1 MIIITDKTLVIPVGI
16 APNYAGAGNA
26 DVKLQSKSVTI
37 TENGSKTLFPDDN
50 YSGFSQVNITT
61 NVANNPVLEDK
72 SVEIIENGDYS
83 FIPGPTYD
91 GIGNFRLKVNVE
103 THAPIQVQPVKTAY
117 PSFENDVT
125 VVPSEGYEAMSSV
138 IVKKAEVNL
147 QTKSVTINENGSTSF
162 TPDDNFMGL
171 SKIDITTNV
180 ELNPVLETRNEQI
193 TENGSYKFTPSPNYD
208 GIGNLDLVVN
218 VDVNDPTKVESSKTA
233 YPSFEQDV
241 TVTPSAGFDAMGTVI
256 VKKAE
261 PNLQDKTVD
270 KASTSEIVL
279 RADAGYQG
287 LGTVTVAPIKTTS
300 VTVDTSINA
309 QTINANTENNEY
321 ITSVTVNPVNTTSI
335 SVDPSTNSQ
344 VVNASE
350 NEYITSVTVN
360 PVNARSINVDPS
372 TNFQEF
378 SANVEGNEYITY
390 VTVNRVNAR
399 SINVDPSTNSQ
410 NVNANVERN
419 EYITSVTVNPVGTK
433 TVTLDSSINAQTINA
448 NVEGNEYI
456 TSVTVNPVNTTSI
469 NVDPSTNS
477 QVVNAPE
484 NEYITSVTVN
494 PVGTK
499 TVTVDPSTNSQTVN
513 ANVEVNEYI
522 TSVTVNP
529 VVTKTVNIDSSTNSQ
544 TVNANVEGNEYIS
557 TVTVNPVVTKTV
569 NIDSSTNAQTVNA
582 NTEGNEYITSV
593 TVNPIKTKS
602 LSITPRL
609 VEQTFT
615 AQQELYN
622 TVNVSAVKHTEK
634 TYDASTNTQTYDYAE
649 NNDVFIK
656 NLTINPVTSSIDPNI
671 VPGNIA
677 KGVSILGVTGTLES
691 GGGNANDLVDGPA
704 LTIKFKVKELFSSK
718 STSSSK
724 VYAAGKSGY
733 IYLFKVGVSGTE
745 SLEAK
750 GIIAYA
756 VNGELQ
762 TITDK
767 FNKWIPYTK
776 KTSDYDDVV
785 VDVYVNFE
793 QSGRYCASEEGA
805 DYETSPYY
813 GSSYNY
819 LPSIIDYSSKYFY
832 NYCTIDKTIV
842 RRTVNAI
849 GRNSFS
855 TGRTVNSSM
864 LIFEPGVDGIKR
876 FADVAFGAYI
886 EKFDIYIYGNIAEFP
901 SFFNKR
907 GKTSKLLVDS
917 YANIYGNIENYPDD
931 YLTDV
936 DLLSTKLHGIIKTV
950 SNTSPKL
957 YKVTGTDIVD
967 YYEGCTNNDWYYNGR
982 NRIIIPASLTS
993 LLINKYNSSS
1003 GDYTYLTGN
1012 TEIVFFGTT
1021 PPSLLDEGTPQQLI
1035 STNDPNTNSSKIERV
1050 FIPAGSNYDSIL
1062 REPPFKPQVIQFTP
1076 ITDLS
1081 TISGAGYYGYTAP
1094 DGSHILLNVATT

>member
-1 MIIITDKTLVIPVGI
+1 MIILTDKKLVIPVGI
-16 APNYAGAGNA
+16 APNYAGAGNS
-26 DVKLQSKSVTI
+26 DIKLQSKSVTI
-37 TENGSKTLFPDDN
+37 TENGSKTLFPDGN
-50 YSGFSQVNITT
+50 YDGFSQVNINT
-61 NVANNPVLEDK
+61 NVPNNPVLEDK
-72 SVEIIENGDYS
+72 SVEISENGDYR
-83 FIPGPTYD
+83 FTPGPAYD
-91 GIGNFRLKVNVE
+91 GIGNFRIKVNVE
-103 THAPIQVQPVKTAY
+103 TYDPIPVESVKTAY

-125 VVPSEGYEAMSSV
+125 VVPSEGFEAMSSV

-162 TPDDNFMGL
+162 TPDVNFMGL

-180 ELNPVLETRNEQI
+180 ELNPVLETRSEQI

-241 TVTPSAGFDAMGTVI
+241 TVTPSVGFDAMRTVI

-287 LGTVTVAPIKTTS
+287 IGTVTVAPIKTTT
-300 VTVDTSINA
+300 VTADPSTNVQEFS
-309 QTINANTENNEY
+309 ANTQNNEY
-321 ITSVTVNPVNTTSI
+321 ITSVTVNPVGTKTVNL
-335 SVDPSTNSQ
+335 DPSTNVQ
-344 VVNASE
+344 TINANVE
-350 NEYITSVTVN
+350 GNEYITSVNVN

-378 SANVEGNEYITY
+378 SANVEENEYITY

-433 TVTLDSSINAQTINA
+433 TV
-448 NVEGNEYI
+448 
-456 TSVTVNPVNTTSI
+456 
-469 NVDPSTNS
+469 
-477 QVVNAPE
+477 
-484 NEYITSVTVN
+484 
-494 PVGTK
+494 
-499 TVTVDPSTNSQTVN
+499 
-513 ANVEVNEYI
+513 
-522 TSVTVNP
+522 
-529 VVTKTVNIDSSTNSQ
+529 
-544 TVNANVEGNEYIS
+544 
-557 TVTVNPVVTKTV
+557 

-582 NTEGNEYITSV
+582 NVQGNEYITSV
-593 TVNPIKTKS
+593 TVNPVKTKS
-602 LSITPRL
+602 LSITARL

-622 TVNVSAVKHTEK
+622 TVNVSAVKYTEK
-634 TYDASTNTQTYDYAE
+634 TYDASTNTQTYDYAA

-656 NLTINPVTSSIDPNI
+656 NLTINPVTSSIDSNI
-671 VPGNIA
+671 VPENIA

-691 GGGNANDLVDGPA
+691 GGGNANDLANGPA

-733 IYLFKVGVSGTE
+733 ICFFDISPKTLA
-745 SLEAK
+745 AK
-750 GIIAYA
+750 GVIAYA
-756 VNGELQ
+756 VNGELH
-762 TITDK
+762 TITDPSD
-767 FNKWIPYTK
+767 KWIPYKK

-785 VDVYVNFE
+785 VDVYVDFE
-793 QSGRYCASEEGA
+793 QSGRYCASQEGA

-819 LPSIIDYSSKYFY
+819 LPDIINYSEKNFY
-832 NYCTIDKTIV
+832 NYCTVDKTIV

-855 TGRTVNSSM
+855 TGRTTPNCGM

-876 FADVAFGAYI
+876 FADVAFGAYV
-886 EKFDIYIYGNIAEFP
+886 EKFDIYIYGNMAEFP

-993 LLINKYNSSS
+993 LLINMYNSSS
-1003 GDYTYLTGN
+1003 GVYTYLTGN

-1035 STNDPNTNSSKIERV
+1035 STNDPSTNSSKIERV

-1081 TISGAGYYGYTAP
+1081 TINGAGYYGYTAP
-1094 DGSHILLNVATT
+1094 DGSHILLNVATTSQAERDIETIATEINNL

>member
-1 MIIITDKTLVIPVGI
+1 MIILTDKKLVIPVGI

-26 DVKLQSKSVTI
+26 DVKLQAKSVTI
-37 TENGSKTLFPDDN
+37 TENGSKTLFPDSN
-50 YSGFSQVNITT
+50 YNGFSQVNITT

-125 VVPSEGYEAMSSV
+125 VIPSEGYEAMSSV

-147 QTKSVTINENGSTSF
+147 QSKSVTINENGSTSF
-162 TPDDNFMGL
+162 TPDANFMGL

-180 ELNPVLETRNEQI
+180 ELNPVLETRNEEI
-193 TENGSYKFTPSPNYD
+193 TENGSYKFTPGPAYD

-218 VDVNDPTKVESSKTA
+218 VAVPEQTKVESSKTA

-241 TVTPSAGFDAMGTVI
+241 TVTPSVGFDAMGTVI

-261 PNLQDKTVD
+261 PNLQDKTVN
-270 KASTSEIVL
+270 KASTSEVVL

-287 LGTVTVAPIKTTS
+287 LGTVTVAPIKVKTMSFDPSTNVQEFS
-300 VTVDTSINA
+300 
-309 QTINANTENNEY
+309 ANTENNEY
-321 ITSVTVNPVNTTSI
+321 ITNVTVNPV
-335 SVDPSTNSQ
+335 
-344 VVNASE
+344 
-350 NEYITSVTVN
+350 
-360 PVNARSINVDPS
+360 
-372 TNFQEF
+372 
-378 SANVEGNEYITY
+378 
-390 VTVNRVNAR
+390 
-399 SINVDPSTNSQ
+399 
-410 NVNANVERN
+410 
-419 EYITSVTVNPVGTK
+419 K
-433 TVTLDSSINAQTINA
+433 
-448 NVEGNEYI
+448 
-456 TSVTVNPVNTTSI
+456 TTSI

-499 TVTVDPSTNSQTVN
+499 TVTVDPSTNRQTVNANVEGNEYITSVTVNPVGTKTVNIDSSTIAQTVN

-529 VVTKTVNIDSSTNSQ
+529 VKTT
-544 TVNANVEGNEYIS
+544 
-557 TVTVNPVVTKTV
+557 
-569 NIDSSTNAQTVNA
+569 
-582 NTEGNEYITSV
+582 
-593 TVNPIKTKS
+593 S
-602 LSITPRL
+602 LSITPKIS
-609 VEQTFT
+609 EQTFT
-615 AQQELYN
+615 AEQQLYK
-622 TVNVSAVKHTEK
+622 TVNVSAIKHTEK
-634 TYDASTNTQTYDYAE
+634 TYDASTNTQTYNYAE

-671 VPGNIA
+671 VPENIA
-677 KGVSILGVTGTLES
+677 KGVSILGVTGTLEG
-691 GGGNANDLVDGPA
+691 GGGNANEFIDGPA

-733 IYLFKVGVSGTE
+733 ICLFKISPE
-745 SLEAK
+745 SLSAK

-756 VNGELQ
+756 INGELHK
-762 TITDK
+762 ITDPSDR
-767 FNKWIPYTK
+767 WIPYTK

-785 VDVYVNFE
+785 VDVYVDFD
-793 QSGRYCASEEGA
+793 QSGRYCAAQEGE

-819 LPSIIDYSSKYFY
+819 LPNIIDYSSRYFY

-842 RRTVNAI
+842 RSTVNAI
-849 GRNSFS
+849 GKNSFS
-855 TGRTVNSSM
+855 TGRNVNSGM

-876 FADVAFGAYI
+876 FADLAIASYI
-886 EKFDIYIYGNIAEFP
+886 ENFDIYIYGNMAEFP
-901 SFFNKR
+901 SFFNK
-907 GKTSKLLVDS
+907 KVADDALVADS
-917 YANIYGNIENYPDD
+917 YAKIYGNIENYPDN

-936 DLLSTKLHGIIKTV
+936 NLLSTKLHGIIKTV
-950 SNTSPKL
+950 SNTTPKL
-957 YKVTGTDIVD
+957 YKVTGTDIID
-967 YYEGCTNNDWYYNGR
+967 YYEGCTENNWYYNGR
-982 NRIIIPASLTS
+982 NRMIIPASCTS
-993 LLINKYNSSS
+993 LLINKYSSNT
-1003 GDYTYLTGN
+1003 GKYTYLSGN

-1021 PPSLLDEGTPQQLI
+1021 PPSLLNEGTPQQLI
-1035 STNDPNTNSSKIERV
+1035 SINDTNTNSSKIERV

-1062 REPPFKPQVIQFTP
+1062 REAPYRPQVIQFTP
-1076 ITDLS
+1076 VTDLS
-1081 TISGAGYYGYTAP
+1081 TINGAGYYGYTAP
-1094 DGSHILLNVATT
+1094 DGSHILLNVASTQA